1 MNVHERCSIAHLP
14 ADHGLG
20 AQRGGIEPAARQHR
34 QRTGARRNG
43 TSMITAP
50 PVELPEP
57 QPVGGH
63 DHRPVL
69 MGAVRGSERRQQR
82 CQPGAV
88 RHHRRQVGRGQIRL
102 SGSQQPTE
110 REGES
115 AARRTEEVLVVAPGE
130 TDPPVLRAVDA
141 LDRGDVI
148 GQTGEGRVDRT
159 AQMPGCS
166 RPDCD
171 AEKGSHEST
180 RSMDTVVDSPVLCE
194 RRICSSSP
202 QPRRRGPR
210 LGGLIER
217 SRPLTAQTGYR
228 PRARASPGGTSVHC
242 RCSHGDSP
250 ARSGRGEQRL
260 ASNPASPR
268 RSRQRRRGYSP
279 EAIYLAVSASR
290 PTAYSTTTAKR
301 ARGESGVMSSVE
313 QLPAALPTGACLQ
326 EGRGASRSSRG

>member
-1 MNVHERCSIAHLP
+1 MAWAPSAAASNPPP
-14 ADHGLG
+14 ASTDS
-20 AQRGGIEPAARQHR
+20 ARALVE
-34 QRTGARRNG
+34 TAR
-43 TSMITAP
+43 SMITAP

-115 AARRTEEVLVVAPGE
+115 AARRTEQVLVVAPGE

-148 GQTGEGRVDRT
+148 GQTGERRVDRT

-171 AEKGSHEST
+171 AEKGSHELT

-194 RRICSSSP
+194 RRIHRP
-202 QPRRRGPR
+202 
-210 LGGLIER
+210 R
-217 SRPLTAQTGYR
+217 SRDAWRQSYGRAAPQRLFEASRAADAYR
-228 PRARASPGGTSVHC
+228 VL
-242 RCSHGDSP
+242 D
-250 ARSGRGEQRL
+250 GRGE
-260 ASNPASPR
+260 AA
-268 RSRQRRRGYSP
+268 RQ
-279 EAIYLAVSASR
+279 
-290 PTAYSTTTAKR
+290 
-301 ARGESGVMSSVE
+301 SV
-313 QLPAALPTGACLQ
+313 
-326 EGRGASRSSRG
+326 